1 MAIHATGDRMVA
13 FETQRAF
20 IDDLRRHYAA
30 AGADPARVR
39 LVTFSDT
46 GAPEEHAGFGRYSN
60 DAKLAMVDFL
70 TASLGSTRD

>member
-1 MAIHATGDRMVA
+1 MKTIGVIGLGIIGGTWA
-13 FETQRAF
+13 
-20 IDDLRRHYAA
+20 RHYAA